1 MTKPLTNKF
10 IPLGLLF
17 LMLGGLSVAFAQT
30 STAPAAADATPPAAN
45 VTDAVT
51 PQQMRTQAQTFL
63 PQMDQSA
70 QTVRRQ
76 LEQSREAR
84 DVVKVL
90 CLNDKLNQID
100 VAIRAARDRMPVLT
114 SALDKNDSE
123 NSRHE
128 FAVLQVLRDRVR
140 TLVQESNQCIGEEA
154 GFVGESKVIVSID
167 PGIPSNDP
175 TVFPSDT
182 SVISFLP
189 SLSATPCDQA
199 LNPMESYLR
208 FA

>member
-1 MTKPLTNKF
+1 MTKPSINTLAP
-10 IPLGLLF
+10 IGLSAL
-17 LMLGGLSVAFAQT
+17 LLCGLSVAFAQSAT
-30 STAPAAADATPPAAN
+30 SNATATVQTTQTPDALS
-45 VTDAVT
+45 

-100 VAIRAARDRMPVLT
+100 VAIRAARDRVPLLM
-114 SALDKNDSE
+114 SALDKNDAE

-167 PGIPSNDP
+167 PGIPSNDQ
-175 TVFPSDT
+175 TLFPSET
-182 SVISFLP
+182 NTIFVPPNIVSS
-189 SLSATPCDQA
+189 T
-199 LNPMESYLR
+199 R
-208 FA
+208 

>member
-1 MTKPLTNKF
+1 MTKPSTNKL
-10 IPLGLLF
+10 IPAGLLF
-17 LMLGGLSVAFAQT
+17 LLLGGLGVAFAQT
-30 STAPAAADATPPAAN
+30 STVQGAVDTNPATSSGTEAIS
-45 VTDAVT
+45 

-100 VAIRAARDRMPVLT
+100 VAIRAARDRMPILT
-114 SALDKNDSE
+114 AALDKNDMD

-140 TLVQESNQCIGEEA
+140 SLVQEANQCIGEEA
-154 GFVGESKVIVSID
+154 GFVGESKVIVTIE
-167 PGIPSNDP
+167 PGIPTNDQTAIP
-175 TVFPSDT
+175 LAGYP
-182 SVISFLP
+182 
-189 SLSATPCDQA
+189 
-199 LNPMESYLR
+199 N
-208 FA
+208 

>member
-1 MTKPLTNKF
+1 MTMTSSNKLIPAALVVLT
-10 IPLGLLF
+10 
-17 LMLGGLSVAFAQT
+17 LGGLGIASAQNAPSAGN
-30 STAPAAADATPPAAN
+30 STAPT
-45 VTDAVT
+45 VT
-51 PQQMRTQAQTFL
+51 PAGNPADVTPEQMRIQALTFL

-76 LEQSREAR
+76 LEQSRESR

-100 VAIRAARDRMPVLT
+100 VAIRAARDRMPGLT
-114 SALDKNDSE
+114 AALDKNDAE

-154 GFVGESKVIVSID
+154 GFVGESKVIVTID
-167 PGIPSNDP
+167 PGIPTNDQ
-175 TVFPSDT
+175 TV
-182 SVISFLP
+182 LP
-189 SLSATPCDQA
+189 SQQDTIISLPPPASPIQ
-199 LNPMESYLR
+199 
-208 FA
+208 

>member
-1 MTKPLTNKF
+1 MKQTSRYRL
-10 IPLGLLF
+10 IPATLVGLLVA
-17 LMLGGLSVAFAQT
+17 GLSVAFAQSAT
-30 STAPAAADATPPAAN
+30 STASASATAPVAN
-45 VTDAVT
+45 PVDAVT

-76 LEQSREAR
+76 LEQSRESR

-100 VAIRAARDRMPVLT
+100 VAIRAARDRMPVLMA
-114 SALDKNDSE
+114 ALDKDDID

-167 PGIPSNDP
+167 PGIPSNDQ
-175 TVFPSDT
+175 TL
-182 SVISFLP
+182 LP
-189 SLSATPCDQA
+189 SQQETVIVLAQPATGIQ
-199 LNPMESYLR
+199 
-208 FA
+208 

>member
-1 MTKPLTNKF
+1 MA
-10 IPLGLLF
+10 
-17 LMLGGLSVAFAQT
+17 SAQNA
-30 STAPAAADATPPAAN
+30 APATSASVVAPSSPAD
-45 VTDAVT
+45 VT
-51 PQQMRTQAQTFL
+51 PQQMRIQAQTFL

-76 LEQSREAR
+76 LEQSRESR

-100 VAIRAARDRMPVLT
+100 VAIRAARDRMPALNA
-114 SALDKNDSE
+114 ALDKNDTD

-154 GFVGESKVIVSID
+154 GFVGESKVIVNID
-167 PGIPSNDP
+167 PGIPTNDQ
-175 TVFPSDT
+175 TV
-182 SVISFLP
+182 LP
-189 SLSATPCDQA
+189 SQTDTVIVLPPPASPN
-199 LNPMESYLR
+199 L
-208 FA
+208 

>member
-1 MTKPLTNKF
+1 MTNTSRNKLT
-10 IPLGLLF
+10 PAVLVGLAATGLG
-17 LMLGGLSVAFAQT
+17 VAFAQSAAPST
-30 STAPAAADATPPAAN
+30 SSVTSVTAESP
-45 VTDAVT
+45 TDVP
-51 PQQMRTQAQTFL
+51 PQQMRIQAQTFL

-76 LEQSREAR
+76 LEQSRESR

-100 VAIRAARDRMPVLT
+100 VAIRAARDRTPALT
-114 SALDKNDSE
+114 AALDKNDAD

-154 GFVGESKVIVSID
+154 GFVGESKVIVNID
-167 PGIPSNDP
+167 PGIPTNDQ
-175 TVFPSDT
+175 TV
-182 SVISFLP
+182 LP
-189 SLSATPCDQA
+189 SQQETVIALPTPTSGTQ
-199 LNPMESYLR
+199 
-208 FA
+208 

>member
-1 MTKPLTNKF
+1 MKQTSRYRL
-10 IPLGLLF
+10 IPAALVGLLVA
-17 LMLGGLSVAFAQT
+17 GLSVAFAQSAT
-30 STAPAAADATPPAAN
+30 STASASATAPVAN
-45 VTDAVT
+45 PVDAVT

-76 LEQSREAR
+76 LEQSRESR

-100 VAIRAARDRMPVLT
+100 VAIRAARDRMPVLMA
-114 SALDKNDSE
+114 ALDKDDMD

-154 GFVGESKVIVSID
+154 GFVGESKITMTIE
-167 PGIPSNDP
+167 PGMPSNDTTVLPDQTPIIIPIP
-175 TVFPSDT
+175 T
-182 SVISFLP
+182 I
-189 SLSATPCDQA
+189 AT
-199 LNPMESYLR
+199 NTK
-208 FA
+208 